1 MLTLITL
8 RTLQKIKNVLRKK
21 FIIDGILLRISSYLV
36 LNLLE
41 FKHHPYLKY
50 LSYSRSIDFT

>member
-21 FIIDGILLRISSYLV
+21 IIIDGILLRISSYLV

-41 FKHHPYLKY
+41 FKHHPY
-50 LSYSRSIDFT
+50 